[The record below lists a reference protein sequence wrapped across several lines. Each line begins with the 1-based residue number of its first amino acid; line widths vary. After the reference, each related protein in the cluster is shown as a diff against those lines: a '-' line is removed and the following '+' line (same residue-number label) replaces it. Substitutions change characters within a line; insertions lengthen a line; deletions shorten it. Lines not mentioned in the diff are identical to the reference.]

1 MSKVGPFVTVRNG
14 AYCQINLDSG
24 EKILVRHDR
33 DRSRGERL
41 TVERL
46 RVLGFS
52 SETIFRLDLNSAEGR
67 AALAALVNDST
78 GRVAAT
84 PLGALVAYVREC
96 ASSAQVIERC
106 WRLLKQ
112 P

>member
-1 MSKVGPFVTVRNG
+1 MGKVGPFVSVKDG

-24 EKILVRHDR
+24 EKILVRHHR
-33 DRSRGERL
+33 DRSGSERL

-52 SETIFRLDLNSAEGR
+52 SETIFRLDLDSADGK
-67 AALAALVNDST
+67 ATLARLVNDSA
-78 GRVAAT
+78 GRAAAT
-84 PLGALVAYVREC
+84 PLGALVGHVREC

-106 WRLLKQ
+106 WRLLR
-112 P
+112 PG